1 MNNIKKTL
9 LILLTLP
16 LIFSSCEKEEE
27 ETITNTNNIVGVW
40 SVFARESYDDGLQLM
55 LSNHSL
61 SFGSDNTFEDL
72 YTENGVSYL
81 MSGTWEHIGGGQ
93 YLLSATDYVHDSV
106 LVTEI
111 VSVIFYCEANILKTD
126 WDNDPNTYDLFQKNG
141 YNYQSC
147 SEINL

>member
-1 MNNIKKTL
+1 MKNIKKTL

-27 ETITNTNNIVGVW
+27 ETIADNIVGVW
-40 SVFARESYDDGLQLM
+40 SVFARDSYDAGLQIYE
-55 LSNHSL
+55 SNHSL

-72 YTENGVSYL
+72 YIEDGVVYL
-81 MSGTWEHIGGGQ
+81 MSGTWQYIGGGQ
-93 YLLSATDYVHDSV
+93 YILSATDYVHDSI
-106 LVTEI
+106 LVTET

-126 WDNDPNTYDLFQKNG
+126 WDNDPDTYDLFQKNG